1 MKNVALGQ
9 YYPGNSVIHRLDP
22 RTKIIITLALFVVI
36 FMIDT
41 FIGFACLGAL
51 FCVLLAMSRIK
62 VGYVMQTVRP
72 LLFRIIITFA
82 LNIFFYRGETV
93 WFEYGVIVITQEGL
107 IKALFMAIRLLL
119 LIMSTSLM
127 MLTTTPVQLTD
138 GLEKLAAP
146 LAKMGAHVHEMAMM
160 MSIALRFIPTLNEE
174 TERIQK
180 AQTARGAEFD
190 SGNVLA
196 RAKNMIPL
204 LVPLFVSAFK
214 RADELA
220 MAMEARCYHGGK
232 GRTKLKILVMQRNDW
247 IALAVI
253 LAACVVMAVLL

>member
-1 MKNVALGQ
+1 
-9 YYPGNSVIHRLDP
+9 
-22 RTKIIITLALFVVI
+22 
-36 FMIDT
+36 
-41 FIGFACLGAL
+41 
-51 FCVLLAMSRIK
+51 
-62 VGYVMQTVRP
+62 
-72 LLFRIIITFA
+72 
-82 LNIFFYRGETV
+82 
-93 WFEYGVIVITQEGL
+93 
-107 IKALFMAIRLLL
+107 
-119 LIMSTSLM
+119 
-127 MLTTTPVQLTD
+127 
-138 GLEKLAAP
+138 
-146 LAKMGAHVHEMAMM
+146 MM

>member
-1 MKNVALGQ
+1 M
-9 YYPGNSVIHRLDP
+9 Y
-22 RTKIIITLALFVVI
+22 
-36 FMIDT
+36 
-41 FIGFACLGAL
+41 FIGLDIGGTKCAVTLGKSQGDL
-51 FCVLLAMSRIK
+51 PDILKK
-62 VGYVMQTVRP
+62 VKFP
-72 LLFRIIITFA
+72 
-82 LNIFFYRGETV
+82 
-93 WFEYGVIVITQEGL
+93 
-107 IKALFMAIRLLL
+107 
-119 LIMSTSLM
+119 
-127 MLTTTPVQLTD
+127 
-138 GLEKLAAP
+138 
-146 LAKMGAHVHEMAMM
+146 VHEMAMM

-196 RAKNMIPL
+196 RAKNMRPL